1 VHGYSASPAEVL
13 PLARYLHAYGLT
25 VYVVRLRGHGTSP
38 YDLRQRCWQDWYAS
52 VCRGY
57 TCLQALSEVQFAGG
71 MSTGGAL
78 ALYLAAQGVGPLQGV
93 FAVGTPVKLQHR
105 MLRLAP
111 MVQAVRDF
119 VRAAPENPTTNYT
132 YHPLPAV
139 RQLTRFIA
147 IYQEALP
154 QVTLPVLLIQARG
167 DPTVHPE
174 SAQRIYERLQ
184 SQEKHLLWQDSNR
197 HVIVGEAYPKVHH
210 DILTFVWQ
218 HSPLAKE
225 KKR

>member
-1 VHGYSASPAEVL
+1 
-13 PLARYLHAYGLT
+13 

-57 TCLQALSEVQFAGG
+57 ACLQALSEVQFAGG

-78 ALYLAAQGVGPLQGV
+78 ALYLAAQRLGPLQGV
-93 FAVGTPVKLQHR
+93 FAVGAPVKLQYR

-111 MVQAVRDF
+111 MVQTVRDF
-119 VRAAPENPTTNYT
+119 VRAVPENPAHNYL

-147 IYQEALP
+147 VYQEALP

-184 SQEKHLLWQDSNR
+184 SPEKYLLWKDVKR
-197 HVIVGEAYPKVHH
+197 HVIIGEEDAEVHH

-218 HSPLAKE
+218 HSPIMVGKND
-225 KKR
+225 K